1 MPLLAW
7 TLVLA
12 NRQELTD
19 DEIRRFQNRD
29 DLRDL
34 AQRGAQS
41 EDAEAKMAG
50 LQVLQWLDEPIPA
63 QAAHKT
69 LVWVSVSRIP
79 PLTRPNPCGGPGCRW
94 RARAERQT
102 TPTYGYGYFGVLP
115 ERRGAARP
123 HTEPGRRVGLSRRLR
138 QHPRPGLLPSRSPAP
153 LQRME
158 PVGYPCASMA
168 GTTKSRHRE

>member
-1 MPLLAW
+1 MLVEQAETYSDALRAVSERARGMQYVGELATEGMPLLAW
-7 TLVLA
+7 TLLLA

-63 QAAHKT
+63 EAAHKT
-69 LVWVSVSRIP
+69 LVWVSVSD
-79 PLTRPNPCGGPGCRW
+79 L
-94 RARAERQT
+94 
-102 TPTYGYGYFGVLP
+102 
-115 ERRGAARP
+115 
-123 HTEPGRRVGLSRRLR
+123 LR
-138 QHPRPGLLPSRSPAP
+138 
-153 LQRME
+153 
-158 PVGYPCASMA
+158 
-168 GTTKSRHRE
+168 